1 MNQLGHSPQELERV
15 ARALEKLATEAE
27 YSPLVVFFS
36 VYRTSADQP
45 PLVEAVSA
53 VARTLLRIGA
63 APGRRLVEIATRD
76 PLTVP
81 GVRAELEKALQQ

>member
-1 MNQLGHSPQELERV
+1 M
-15 ARALEKLATEAE
+15 ARALEKLATAAE
-27 YSPLVVFFS
+27 YAPLVVFFS

-45 PLVEAVSA
+45 ELVEAVCA
-53 VARTLLRIGA
+53 VGRTLLRIGA

-81 GVRAELEKALQQ
+81 GIRAALQTALAE